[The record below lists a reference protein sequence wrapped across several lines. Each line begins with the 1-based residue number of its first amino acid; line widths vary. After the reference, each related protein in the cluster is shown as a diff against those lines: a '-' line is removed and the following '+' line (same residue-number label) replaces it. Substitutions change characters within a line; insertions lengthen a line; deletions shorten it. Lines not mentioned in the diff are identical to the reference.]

1 MSETR
6 RRWQQAK
13 ARQRAGWILALLAVA
28 GAHLAV
34 LWTASRVPAT
44 SEGRYPRPFVS
55 FPEVGTSREAAA
67 WVEQGLLLDPAP
79 LLLPTVWNGAVES
92 RADVRVPPL
101 RAPFSLLPEAMA
113 ADPRAWAAVVDL
125 VAAPEVVPSV
135 LVTRGAEPWDRW
147 GRRPLPPPILAP
159 AGAGVTVRSGVDGA
173 PVATLTVP
181 ETRRIEWQAAG
192 LWSPAEFLF
201 WVAEGGRLGFPLLV
215 TSSGVASI
223 DASLRDFL
231 AGATALSLLPPGYYR
246 LTIGP

>member
-1 MSETR
+1 VSETR
-6 RRWQQAK
+6 QRWQQAK
-13 ARQRAGWILALLAVA
+13 ARQRAAWIGALLAAA

-44 SEGRYPRPFVS
+44 IENRYPRPFVS
-55 FPEVGTSREAAA
+55 FPEVGSSREAAA

-79 LLLPTVWNGAVES
+79 LLLPTIWNGAVES
-92 RADVRVPPL
+92 RAEVRVPRL
-101 RAPFSLLPEAMA
+101 RAPFGLLPEEMA
-113 ADPRAWAAVVDL
+113 ADPRAWAA
-125 VAAPEVVPSV
+125 AAGLAAVPEVGPPA

-147 GRRPLPPPILAP
+147 GRGATPERAAAP
-159 AGAGVTVRSGVDGA
+159 TGAGVTVRSGVDGA
-173 PVATLTVP
+173 AVASLAVP
-181 ETRRIEWQAAG
+181 EAQRAEWQAAG
-192 LWSPAEFLF
+192 LWAPAEFLF

-215 TSSGVASI
+215 TSSGVAAI